1 MSYIEIQGVNKT
13 FEDGR
18 QILKGINLSIEKGEF
33 ITLLGP
39 NSHVLWEASMSYIEI
54 QGVNKTFEDGRQILK
69 GINLSI
75 EKGEFITLLG
85 ASGCGKTTLLRSIAG
100 LVGIDSGSIRID
112 GEDITHVSPRQ
123 RNLAMVFQQYSLF
136 PSMNVY
142 DNIAYGLRIQKMPRN
157 EIDQKVKEA
166 LALIEMEGSEAKY
179 PSQLSGGEQQ
189 RVSLA
194 RGIVTN
200 PKVLLLDEPFSAIDA
215 KLRKALQI
223 RKYPSQLSGGEQ
235 QRVSLARGIVTN
247 PKVLLLD
254 EPFSAID
261 AKLRKALQIRIKN
274 IHTSLGITTIFV
286 THDQE
291 EAMRMSDRIYLMNA
305 GRVEQSGS
313 PMELYLSPKTHYA
326 ASFIGHY
333 NIIPGELWA
342 LLGFTQD
349 PSGSYAVRPES
360 ICLSDT
366 PPSQGQFTLEG
377 VVKQVI
383 YQGNV
388 IRYTVTAGQLQL
400 DVDQLYEGQHQFYR
414 GDTVYLMLDN
424 KDVIHYEA

>member
-1 MSYIEIQGVNKT
+1 
-13 FEDGR
+13 
-18 QILKGINLSIEKGEF
+18 
-33 ITLLGP
+33 
-39 NSHVLWEASMSYIEI
+39 MSYIEI

-166 LALIEMEGSEAKY
+166 LALIEMEGSE
-179 PSQLSGGEQQ
+179 E
-189 RVSLA
+189 
-194 RGIVTN
+194 
-200 PKVLLLDEPFSAIDA
+200 
-215 KLRKALQI
+215 
-223 RKYPSQLSGGEQ
+223 KYPSQLSGGEQ

-424 KDVIHYEA
+424 KDVIHNEA

>member
-1 MSYIEIQGVNKT
+1 MCIR
-13 FEDGR
+13 DR
-18 QILKGINLSIEKGEF
+18 
-33 ITLLGP
+33 
-39 NSHVLWEASMSYIEI
+39 
-54 QGVNKTFEDGRQILK
+54 
-69 GINLSI
+69 
-75 EKGEFITLLG
+75 

-223 RKYPSQLSGGEQ
+223 R
-235 QRVSLARGIVTN
+235 
-247 PKVLLLD
+247 
-254 EPFSAID
+254 
-261 AKLRKALQIRIKN
+261 IKN

-313 PMELYLSPKTHYA
+313 PMELYLSPKTHYCLLYT
-326 ASFIGHY
+326 SPVRQGDQPLGH
-333 NIIPGELWA
+333 PG
-342 LLGFTQD
+342 
-349 PSGSYAVRPES
+349 R
-360 ICLSDT
+360 
-366 PPSQGQFTLEG
+366 
-377 VVKQVI
+377 
-383 YQGNV
+383 
-388 IRYTVTAGQLQL
+388 
-400 DVDQLYEGQHQFYR
+400 
-414 GDTVYLMLDN
+414 
-424 KDVIHYEA
+424 